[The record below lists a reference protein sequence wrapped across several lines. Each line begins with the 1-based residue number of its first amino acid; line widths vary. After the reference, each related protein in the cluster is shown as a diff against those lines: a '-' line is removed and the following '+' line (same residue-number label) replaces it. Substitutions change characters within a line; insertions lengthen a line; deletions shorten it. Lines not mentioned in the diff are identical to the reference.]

1 MHEHH
6 FVVVRVPAFVATL
19 NRGLGE
25 LLDKLLLPLDRLAP
39 IAGLAAVSVL
49 VAIGMLLTFKATSDG
64 KGLP

>member
-1 MHEHH
+1 M
-6 FVVVRVPAFVATL
+6 ATL

-49 VAIGMLLTFKATSDG
+49 VAIGMLLTFKATSDE